1 MAFVWLKAVPWST
14 IIANAPL
21 IVDGARKLV
30 SLVRNTSAPERRD
43 ERIGVVSGDPDAQ
56 IAALDARIAQLE
68 NEQRQSAELL
78 SALADSNEQM
88 AQALEYLRKRV
99 TFNGRI
105 AAAALVGVI
114 LLGTWVLL
122 R

>member
-30 SLVRNTSAPERRD
+30 SLVRNTSAPERRV
-43 ERIGVVSGDPDAQ
+43 ERVGVVSGDPDAQ

-99 TFNGRI
+99 TFNGRV
-105 AAAALVGVI
+105 AAVALVGLVV
-114 LLGTWVLL
+114 LGAWVLL

>member
-30 SLVRNTSAPERRD
+30 SLVRKTSAHERRD
-43 ERIGVVSGDPDAQ
+43 EQVGTLSGDPGAQ
-56 IAALDARIAQLE
+56 IAALHARIAQLE
-68 NEQRQSAELL
+68 NVHRQSAELL

-99 TFNGRI
+99 TFNGRV
-105 AAAALVGVI
+105 ALVAVVGLV

>member
-30 SLVRNTSAPERRD
+30 SLVRNTSAAERR
-43 ERIGVVSGDPDAQ
+43 EQQAGAIGGDPDAQ
-56 IAALDARIAQLE
+56 IAALHARIAQLE

-88 AQALEYLRKRV
+88 TQALDYLRRRV
-99 TFNGRI
+99 RFNGRI
-105 AAAALVGVI
+105 AVVALAAVV
-114 LLGTWVLL
+114 LLGTWLSL

>member
-30 SLVRNTSAPERRD
+30 SLVRNTSAPEQRV
-43 ERIGVVSGDPDAQ
+43 ERVGVVSGDADAQ

-99 TFNGRI
+99 TFNGRV
-105 AAAALVGVI
+105 AAVALVGLVV
-114 LLGTWVLL
+114 LGAWVLL

>member
-30 SLVRNTSAPERRD
+30 SLVRNTSAPDRRD
-43 ERIGVVSGDPDAQ
+43 ERVGAVSDDP
-56 IAALDARIAQLE
+56 DARIAALHARIVQLE

-99 TFNGRI
+99 TFNGRV
-105 AAAALVGVI
+105 AAVALVGLV
-114 LLGTWVLL
+114 LFGAWVLL

>member
-43 ERIGVVSGDPDAQ
+43 ERVGVVSGDPDAQ

-99 TFNGRI
+99 TFNGRL
-105 AAAALVGVI
+105 AAAALLGLI
-114 LLGTWVLL
+114 LLGAWVLL

>member
-43 ERIGVVSGDPDAQ
+43 AQVAGVSGGPDAQ
-56 IAALDARIAQLE
+56 LAALHARIAQLE
-68 NEQRQSAELL
+68 SEQRQSAELL

-88 AQALEYLRKRV
+88 AQAVEYLRKRA

-105 AAAALVGVI
+105 AGVA
-114 LLGTWVLL
+114 LLGLVLLGAWVLL

>member
-30 SLVRNTSAPERRD
+30 ALVRNTSAAGRRD
-43 ERIGVVSGDPDAQ
+43 EQVAAVSGDPDTQ
-56 IAALDARIAQLE
+56 MAALHARIAQLE

-99 TFNGRI
+99 TFNGRL
-105 AAAALVGVI
+105 AATA
-114 LLGTWVLL
+114 LLGLIVLGAWVLL

>member
-43 ERIGVVSGDPDAQ
+43 ERVGVVSGDPDAQ

-99 TFNGRI
+99 TFNGRV
-105 AAAALVGVI
+105 AAVALVGLV
-114 LLGTWVLL
+114 LFGAWVLL

>member
-30 SLVRNTSAPERRD
+30 SLVRHTSAPERRNAQV
-43 ERIGVVSGDPDAQ
+43 GAVSGDPDAQ
-56 IAALDARIAQLE
+56 MAALHARVAQLE
-68 NEQRQSAELL
+68 SEQRQSAELL

-99 TFNGRI
+99 TFNGRL
-105 AAAALVGVI
+105 AAAALLGLI
-114 LLGTWVLL
+114 LFGAWVLM

>member
-30 SLVRNTSAPERRD
+30 SLVRNTSAPEQRD
-43 ERIGVVSGDPDAQ
+43 ERVGVVSGDPEAQ

-99 TFNGRI
+99 TFNGRV
-105 AAAALVGVI
+105 AAVALVGLVV
-114 LLGTWVLL
+114 LGAWVLL

>member
-30 SLVRNTSAPERRD
+30 SLVRNTSAPERRN
-43 ERIGVVSGDPDAQ
+43 EQVGAVSGDPDVQ
-56 IAALDARIAQLE
+56 IAALHARIVQLE

-99 TFNGRI
+99 RFNGRI

-114 LLGTWVLL
+114 LLGTWMLV

>member
-30 SLVRNTSAPERRD
+30 SLVRNTSARD
-43 ERIGVVSGDPDAQ
+43 ERVGAVSDNPDAQ
-56 IAALDARIAQLE
+56 IAALHARVAQLE

-99 TFNGRI
+99 RFNGRI
-105 AAAALVGVI
+105 AAVALAGVI
-114 LLGTWVLL
+114 LLGAWVLL